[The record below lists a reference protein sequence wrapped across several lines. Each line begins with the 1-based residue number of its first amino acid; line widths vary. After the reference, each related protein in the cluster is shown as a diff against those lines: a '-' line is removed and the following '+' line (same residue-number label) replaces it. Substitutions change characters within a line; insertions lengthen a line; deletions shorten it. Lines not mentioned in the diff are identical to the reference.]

1 MMLELMYGTIP
12 SEKIP
17 SLEMLPP
24 VSVSTYPIIPPLPAN
39 DSANAVLSTPLIGM
53 YVPTLDNTNSANTVA
68 IFPGSFPLK
77 KSPICTSPP
86 PPPRPD
92 DIARVAFG
100 LVAASKTASNVPS
113 SPTAAST
120 IPNGSNV
127 AGSFAYAP
135 TRTSLPRERLSV
147 VSHRRARVTIV
158 LVTAPVARASSRRRA
173 RAVSTRAVAPRHR
186 AKVAFTRIFTRASTR
201 GHRSSRGV
209 TRAEFV
215 PSVKTSTV
223 PRMGRN
229 ARGIRLRL
237 RLRRLCVSCVV
248 IHGEKEKEDCEKNA

>member
-120 IPNGSNV
+120 IPNGSNN
-127 AGSFAYAP
+127 GHWFTCYHGLINITFARYHCA
-135 TRTSLPRERLSV
+135 
-147 VSHRRARVTIV
+147 IDWNF
-158 LVTAPVARASSRRRA
+158 
-173 RAVSTRAVAPRHR
+173 
-186 AKVAFTRIFTRASTR
+186 FTRLYAHDGTFLDLFN
-201 GHRSSRGV
+201 RSFG
-209 TRAEFV
+209 
-215 PSVKTSTV
+215 K
-223 PRMGRN
+223 
-229 ARGIRLRL
+229 L
-237 RLRRLCVSCVV
+237 
-248 IHGEKEKEDCEKNA
+248 KD

>member
-173 RAVSTRAVAPRHR
+173 RAVSTRALAERHR
-186 AKVAFTRIFTRASTR
+186 ANVAFTRIFTRTSAR

-223 PRMGRN
+223 QRDGTKRARLRPRP
-229 ARGIRLRL
+229 RLRL
-237 RLRRLCVSCVV
+237 GRLCVSCVV
-248 IHGEKEKEDCEKNA
+248 IHGEKEGYEKNA